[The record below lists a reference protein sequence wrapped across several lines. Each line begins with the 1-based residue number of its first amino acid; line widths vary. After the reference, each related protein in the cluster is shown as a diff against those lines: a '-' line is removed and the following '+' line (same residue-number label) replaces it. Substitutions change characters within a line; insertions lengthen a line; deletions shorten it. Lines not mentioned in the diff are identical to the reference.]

1 MNDECATS
9 RFITHLSQDCRANS
23 QYCIVDGTNGT
34 IIKSSHLAVLTRVA
48 LFELNRLEPSMFTV
62 NNVNKKGYFVLE
74 FKGTKRVAVE
84 VVGTCNEC
92 GFKHRCIETNK
103 RDTQAVKGD

>member
-1 MNDECATS
+1 
-9 RFITHLSQDCRANS
+9 
-23 QYCIVDGTNGT
+23 
-34 IIKSSHLAVLTRVA
+34 
-48 LFELNRLEPSMFTV
+48 MFTV